1 MNKKKSFSFNLPK
14 QETENNQKAV
24 TAVLNRRR
32 PDPQG
37 NDYPTRTQVL
47 EPLPGQASLFDPET
61 MQEQRRPAPS
71 AGHAVIRRKS
81 AERRTKTKQLQ
92 ITPAARKNLRERA
105 ENEDISINECINQ
118 LTAAAIRKGMKVH
131 REKKS
136 EPKSCRQVIILT
148 PSMLDEI
155 ETTAAAQGVSL
166 NEFICYVLENCEK
179 VKI

>member
-1 MNKKKSFSFNLPK
+1 MNKKKSFNFTLPK
-14 QETENNQKAV
+14 HETENNQKAV

-37 NDYPTRTQVL
+37 NGYPTRTQVL

-61 MQEQRRPAPS
+61 QQEQSRPAPS
-71 AGHAVIRRKS
+71 AGHAAIRRKS

-118 LTAAAIRKGMKVH
+118 LTAAAIRNGMKVH
-131 REKKS
+131 REKKA
-136 EPKSCRQVIILT
+136 EPKTCRQILVI
-148 PSMLDEI
+148 PPAFEI
-155 ETTAAAQGVSL
+155 EIESAAQAQGVSL

>member
-47 EPLPGQASLFDPET
+47 EPLPGQKSLFDMET
-61 MQEQRRPAPS
+61 ATKTTG

-92 ITPAARKNLRERA
+92 ITPTARKNLRERA

-118 LTAAAIRKGMKVH
+118 LTAAAIRTGMQIK
-131 REKKS
+131 RERKS

-155 ETTAAAQGVSL
+155 ETAAAAQGVSL
-166 NEFICYVLENCEK
+166 NEFICYVLENSEK